1 MENGSGTLQMATLNL
16 QQEIPLDDSW
26 DVVVL
31 GGGPAGSAAAIA
43 AAREGARTLLAEA
56 TGCLGGMAT
65 AGLLAAWCP
74 FSDGEKIIYRGIAEK
89 VFTASKAG
97 IPHVRPDALDW
108 VRLDPEALKRIWDDM
123 VTASG
128 ASVLFHTRCCAVQT
142 DGRGTVTAVLL
153 ANKAGLTAVR
163 AKTYVDCTG
172 DGDVCAWAGAQFE
185 MGAEGTGELQPCT
198 HCFMISNVDEYALNY
213 GLAQPFGNHHESPI
227 FKMRDSGRY
236 PLVRDYHFITLL
248 VGPATVC
255 HNTGHLWITDPTD
268 PQHLSKAMMH
278 GRKLVKQLYD
288 GMKKFSPAAY
298 ANAYLAA
305 SGELMGVRESR
316 RIIGDYV
323 LTLDDYLARR
333 SFDDEIARNSYPID
347 IHNTPDEAD
356 DFRAGKKGAMERF
369 ENYKKGESHGIPFRS
384 LIPKGLHNVLVAGR
398 CISTDRSVQ
407 GSTRIM
413 PCCMAVGEAAG
424 MAAAM
429 ADDGL
434 VRSVDPGKLRG
445 KLRENGAY
453 LPNSK

>member
-1 MENGSGTLQMATLNL
+1 MATLNL
-16 QQEIPLDDSW
+16 QHEIPLDDSW

-43 AAREGARTLLAEA
+43 AAREGARTLVVEA
-56 TGCLGGMAT
+56 TSCLGGMAT

-74 FSDGEKIIYRGIAEK
+74 FTDGEKIIYRGIAEK
-89 VFTASKAG
+89 VLAASKAG
-97 IPHVRPDALDW
+97 IPHVPTDALDW
-108 VRLDPEALKRIWDDM
+108 VRLDPEALKRVWDDM
-123 VTASG
+123 VTAAG
-128 ASVLFHTRCCAVQT
+128 AIVLFHTRCCGVQT

-172 DGDVCAWAGAQFE
+172 DGDVCAWAGAPFE
-185 MGAEGTGELQPCT
+185 MGAEGTGELQPAT

-213 GLAQPFGNHHESPI
+213 GLAAPFGNHPTSPL
-227 FKMRDSGRY
+227 FAMRDSGRY
-236 PLVRDYHFITLL
+236 PLVKDYHFITLL
-248 VGPATVC
+248 VGPSTVC
-255 HNTGHLWITDPTD
+255 HNSGHLWITDPTD
-268 PQHLSKAMMH
+268 PRHMTQAMMY
-278 GRKLVKQLYD
+278 GRKLVKQMYD
-288 GMKKFSPAAY
+288 GMKEFSPAAY

-316 RIIGDYV
+316 RITGDYV
-323 LTLDDYLARR
+323 ITLEDYLARR

-356 DFRAGKKGAMERF
+356 DFRSGKTGAMERF
-369 ENYKKGESHGIPFRS
+369 ENYKRGESHGIPYRS
-384 LIPKGLHNVLVAGR
+384 LVPKGLHNVLVAGR

-429 ADDGL
+429 ATDGL
-434 VRSVDPGKLRG
+434 VRSVDASRLRAR
-445 KLRENGAY
+445 LREHGAY
-453 LPNSK
+453 LP